1 MFMKSE
7 TCSGIRVK
15 YCGSYLVNAHI
26 IQKFGT
32 SIPLDVM
39 SIKTTP
45 PQPDINPV
53 LVACCA
59 VENVFALHN
68 CQYEREEVSAE
79 SKTYVD
85 DK

>member
-1 MFMKSE
+1 
-7 TCSGIRVK
+7 V
-15 YCGSYLVNAHI
+15 
-26 IQKFGT
+26 
-32 SIPLDVM
+32 
-39 SIKTTP
+39 SIKITP
-45 PQPDINPV
+45 SQLDINPV

-79 SKTYVD
+79 SETYVG